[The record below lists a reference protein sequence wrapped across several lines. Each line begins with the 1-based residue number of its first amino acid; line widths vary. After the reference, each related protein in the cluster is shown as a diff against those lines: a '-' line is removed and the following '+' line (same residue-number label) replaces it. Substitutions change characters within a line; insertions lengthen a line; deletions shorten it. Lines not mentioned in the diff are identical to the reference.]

1 MSEVKLMT
9 TLLHRLVLRG
19 DVIALLAELLIAFG
33 LAGYASADGQ
43 LANAKPD
50 EVLTGVRTFFEKT
63 ALPDGSF
70 RPGIHPDYMGFSD
83 TGYSDL
89 AAITYAVV
97 LHKTFG
103 WKLPHEATTLEL
115 LLARQ

>member
-1 MSEVKLMT
+1 MKVSAMT
-9 TLLHRLVLRG
+9 MLGWLV
-19 DVIALLAELLIAFG
+19 VAFSVVG
-33 LAGYASADGQ
+33 FASADDKP
-43 LANAKPD
+43 ANIQPD

-70 RPGIHPDYMGFSD
+70 RPGIDPAYDGFSD

-103 WKLPHEATTLEL
+103 WKLPHEEKTLEL
-115 LLARQ
+115 LLERQQQDGAFVNVGG

>member
-1 MSEVKLMT
+1 MSDVKLMT
-9 TLLHRLVLRG
+9 ILQHRLGMRVDIIAPLG
-19 DVIALLAELLIAFG
+19 AFVIALGLSGYLSAEDKLT
-33 LAGYASADGQ
+33 
-43 LANAKPD
+43 NAKPN

-70 RPGIHPDYMGFSD
+70 RPGIDPDYMGFSD
-83 TGYSDL
+83 TSYSDL

-103 WKLPHEATTLEL
+103 WKLPHESKTLEL